1 MYVRFCILVLTL
13 TAAATASFRPRRRPR
28 CAYARPFHPDSAR
41 VSNPDAS
48 ARNQRLYDSIESKTN
63 RRAVPRM
70 LYKMLFVKPVLDTTM
85 SGRVTDESRLLQ
97 PYSGKTIGEITID
110 RRQIFDPG
118 GNWLRTHRQQDPPPH
133 PRTCHPPRPAFRTGR
148 HARSGTDR
156 AQQTADPL
164 TRLHRHLST
173 SRCCPTPSTRR
184 ASTWP
189 SPRATAGPSR
199 LTEDGIPK
207 AGRWSG
213 SPTPT
218 SSAGATSSNS

>member
-13 TAAATASFRPRRRPR
+13 TAAATASF
-28 CAYARPFHPDSAR
+28 ARVAGPGAHMPDRFTPDSAR

-110 RRQIFDPG
+110 RRQVFDPG
-118 GNWLRTHRQQDPPPH
+118 GNWLERTANKTHR
-133 PRTCHPPRPAFRTGR
+133 
-148 HARSGTDR
+148 
-156 AQQTADPL
+156 L
-164 TRLHRHLST
+164 TRERVIRRDLLFEPGDTLDPELICLLYT
-173 SRCCPTPSTRR
+173 S
-184 ASTWP
+184 P
-189 SPRATAGPSR
+189 SPR
-199 LTEDGIPK
+199 D
-207 AGRWSG
+207 
-213 SPTPT
+213 
-218 SSAGATSSNS
+218 